1 MILLTVCF
9 PESWNWTSCL
19 VLASNWFKAFP
30 LIAHKDQK
38 LFSQLLFGVFSS
50 LEVGEIHTCDR
61 FPGDDHF
68 TSLLYPS
75 LKFYHILWYCL
86 NFTRYH
92 FKLVKALNFKKNLD
106 LPRPL
111 TCDLWPIDHLKAKTQ
126 ICFVLNF
133 APSSVEI
140 VKSLSVHGFKV
151 YSLLSSTPSPWVVA
165 PHPSLP
171 PPPFIHS
178 RAALL
183 WRDRA
188 IVLSVLRSLHNR
200 LSRCGKPAALSCN
213 SNGDKTTMMMIMI
226 IIEVDVMVLGW
237 MEIKMENVWPAKP
250 DDYMIYDD

>member
-1 MILLTVCF
+1 MT
-9 PESWNWTSCL
+9 
-19 VLASNWFKAFP
+19 AFLGIITLP
-30 LIAHKDQK
+30 
-38 LFSQLLFGVFSS
+38 FNPF
-50 LEVGEIHTCDR
+50 
-61 FPGDDHF
+61 
-68 TSLLYPS
+68 
-75 LKFYHILWYCL
+75 LKFYHVLWYCL

-92 FKLVKALNFKKNLD
+92 FELVKALNFKKNLD

-111 TCDLWPIDHLKAKTQ
+111 TCDLWPIDHLKVKTQ

-165 PHPSLP
+165 PHPSLPP

-250 DDYMIYDD
+250 DDYIWWLDDKNGTTWWLYLMIRW